1 VFHFIFVTDVILN
14 IKGKELRAHKVI
26 VKTMSPVFETIF
38 KEGFTEHRDNCVKI
52 EDIDSDIFEE
62 FIRFLNSKQVE
73 HLDEMCFDL
82 LAAADKYEVQP
93 LKEVCI

>member
-1 VFHFIFVTDVILN
+1 
-14 IKGKELRAHKVI
+14 
-26 VKTMSPVFETIF
+26 MF
-38 KEGFTEHRDNCVKI
+38 KEAFTEHRDNCVKI

-82 LAAADKYEVQP
+82 FAAAYRYDVQP
-93 LKEVCI
+93 LREICIQYIGQSVTDLICFFFRKRNSWI